1 MKVKEIIEL
10 AQNDEEL
17 FQERQ
22 KAVRNRDKYVGI
34 NSDGRSATSVS
45 SSSTMSS
52 NTPTA
57 AMSSSKS
64 CSFDDA
70 FRSRRAQE
78 SIADEKKWQ
87 DQQNTI
93 QNDLYGRIN
102 EFTSKIKNI
111 LEHRKE
117 DESSEDE
124 QSGGNKSKPNGETEA
139 SNNHEEVFED
149 ANNKNHDKDLNVE
162 NLFFF

>member
-34 NSDGRSATSVS
+34 NSDGRSATNVS
-45 SSSTMSS
+45 SSSAVSS
-52 NTPTA
+52 NTPT

-93 QNDLYGRIN
+93 QSDLYGRIN

-124 QSGGNKSKPNGETEA
+124 SGSKSKPNGETEA

-149 ANNKNHDKDLNVE
+149 ANKNHDKDLNAI
-162 NLFFF
+162 